1 LHASRCITAR
11 VRRGRC
17 MPRQRHT
24 ITCQADDERQLQRT
38 TGGRQPAADTT
49 RQRCGA
55 CAQPAADPVQLPA
68 APHRRIDAALLGSI
82 WRGCSVAICTCTI
95 ADRDRIGTR
104 VRKAP
109 STARTPR
116 QRQYEQHDEHGR
128 TFERVADVCA
138 ARRWPSKL
146 MLHWA
151 RIVRPM
157 RARSFRYEGC
167 IRTPLARLPSLPD
180 GRSAAAPPCR

>member
-1 LHASRCITAR
+1 MCVRAPSLHASRCITAR

-24 ITCQADDERQLQRT
+24 ITCQADDERRLKRT

-68 APHRRIDAALLGSI
+68 APHRRIDAALLGNIRPRPHRNEGAESPI
-82 WRGCSVAICTCTI
+82 YRTEAE
-95 ADRDRIGTR
+95 
-104 VRKAP
+104 
-109 STARTPR
+109 TAAVP
-116 QRQYEQHDEHGR
+116 
-128 TFERVADVCA
+128 A
-138 ARRWPSKL
+138 ARRTRPHFRASGRRLRSPALAVEAHAEL

-157 RARSFRYEGC
+157 RARSFRYEGR
-167 IRTPLARLPSLPD
+167 IRTPLAGLPSLPD
-180 GRSAAAPPCR
+180 GRSAAALPCR